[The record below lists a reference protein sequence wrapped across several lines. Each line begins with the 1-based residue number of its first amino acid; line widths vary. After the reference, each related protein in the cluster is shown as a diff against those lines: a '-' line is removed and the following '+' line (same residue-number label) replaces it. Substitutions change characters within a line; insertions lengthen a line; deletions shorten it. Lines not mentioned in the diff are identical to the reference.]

1 MVTIKQIAE
10 IAGVSRGTVD
20 RVLNNRGHVNSETA
34 NRVRRIA
41 DSLNYVPNKAAKSL
55 AALKRETKLGYII
68 LSQGSNPF
76 FSQLESGIRKKA
88 QELAEYGVSL
98 SIEYGDYSSPEYQDE
113 LIDKLVNDG
122 IDGLA
127 ICGFN
132 FQSTAEKLRNITLAG
147 IPVVTV
153 NTDIPSSGRLAY
165 VGSNYKK
172 SGRTAGRIMDIA
184 TRGCAKV
191 GIILG
196 SHSVLCHSE
205 RVDGFI
211 SYLNDHAPSIVISD
225 IRENYDDDYMSY
237 SIATEM
243 LTCSE
248 PVDAIYLASAGT
260 YGVCKAI
267 ETVGKKENN
276 TPVFLC
282 YDRFPQIEPM
292 LKSGVITATICQ
304 QPLYQGSKPLDILF
318 SKIAMD
324 ICPEQENY
332 YTNIEILV
340 SENM

>member
-20 RVLNNRGHVNSETA
+20 RVLNNRGHVNRETA
-34 NRVRRIA
+34 DRIRSIA
-41 DSLNYVPNKAAKSL
+41 SSLNYVPNKAAKSL
-55 AALKRETKLGYII
+55 AALKRGIKLGYII
-68 LSQGSNPF
+68 LSQGDNPF
-76 FSQLESGIRKKA
+76 FGQLESGIREKA
-88 QELAEYGVSL
+88 QELQEYGVSL

-113 LIDKLVNDG
+113 LIDKLVNNG

-132 FQSTAEKLRNITLAG
+132 FQSTAEKLRSLTLCD

-153 NTDIPSSGRLAY
+153 NTDIPDSGRLAY

-172 SGRTAGRIMDIA
+172 SGRTAGRIMEIA
-184 TRGCAKV
+184 TGGKARV

-205 RVDGFI
+205 RVEGFI
-211 SYLNDHAPSIVISD
+211 SYLNEHASGIIISN
-225 IRENYDDDYMSY
+225 IKENHDDDYISY

-243 LTCSE
+243 LTSHD

-260 YGVCKAI
+260 LGVCKAI
-267 ETVGKKENN
+267 ETVGRKH
-276 TPVFLC
+276 PVFLC

-292 LKSGVITATICQ
+292 LKNRVITATICQ
-304 QPLYQGSKPLDILF
+304 QPFYQGSKPLDILF
-318 SKIAMD
+318 NKIAMD
-324 ICPEQENY
+324 IFPDKENY